1 MSPALTGGFFT
12 TSTLCETLLCS
23 IWVTFP
29 ILEAGLSTQDS
40 LALINSWCWPL
51 TLHLSWQLCSWPWPD
66 PCLTIDSG
74 SLAWPPLDSAFV
86 SSVPRLC
93 LKVPYQVI
101 SASASSAGLGHTP
114 ERNLMT
120 LLLFI
125 SKKELITSHLSLHYC
140 LEGSHRLVKSDMSYF
155 SNMPRSSL
163 KASFSGILCSDLSPA
178 PLLISLVSA
187 EVSLSQRSTHRPRV
201 PNSKSQLL
209 PPPLH
214 CASLFL

>member
-1 MSPALTGGFFT
+1 MGSLPLVPSVKPFYALSGDFSNSWGRTVHTGLPGPDEFLVLAFDLAPVLATVFT
-12 TSTLCETLLCS
+12 TMAWSLFDHRLRFSGLPSTGQCFFQLCPQTLL
-23 IWVTFP
+23 
-29 ILEAGLSTQDS
+29 E
-40 LALINSWCWPL
+40 
-51 TLHLSWQLCSWPWPD
+51 
-66 PCLTIDSG
+66 
-74 SLAWPPLDSAFV
+74 SAF
-86 SSVPRLC
+86 PGHIC
-93 LKVPYQVI
+93 F
-101 SASASSAGLGHTP
+101 AFSAGLCHTP

-125 SKKELITSHLSLHYC
+125 SKKELITSHLSLHC
-140 LEGSHRLVKSDMSYF
+140 FLGGSHRLVKSDMSYF
-155 SNMPRSSL
+155 SNMPSSSL

-178 PLLISLVSA
+178 PLLTSLVSA